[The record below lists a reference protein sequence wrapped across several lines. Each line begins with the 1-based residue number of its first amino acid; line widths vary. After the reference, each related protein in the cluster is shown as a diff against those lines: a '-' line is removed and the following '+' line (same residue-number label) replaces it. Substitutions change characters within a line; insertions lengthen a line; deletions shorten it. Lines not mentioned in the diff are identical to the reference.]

1 MSRDVTSLFDPRSV
15 AVVGASDD
23 QSKWG
28 HWLARGALRGESRR
42 TVYLVNRKG
51 GEVLGRAAFRAL
63 GDLPEQPELV
73 VISVPAA
80 GFEEAVDTALTAG
93 AKAIVGISAGLGE
106 MGGPERER
114 ERALGERVRSAGAVL
129 LGPNC
134 LGVVDAAAGLDLAA
148 NDFPPGAI
156 GLVSQSGNVAIEVG
170 LLAREAGIGF
180 SRFASLGNQADL
192 EAADLVRSFVAHEPT
207 RAIAVYCEDFRDGRE
222 FARAAEAA
230 SEAGKPVLLL
240 TVGGSAGS
248 ARAARSHTGA
258 LVSSSVAVD
267 AACDAAGIERV
278 ATPAELVDLAQTL
291 LACPLPHGRRVAV
304 AADGGGHSA
313 LAADIV
319 SELGLELPLFSDDLA
334 ARLAVGLPPT
344 ASTRNPVDLAGGGEQ
359 DISSFGRVVGGLL
372 GSGEVD
378 AVFLTGYFGGYSEY
392 APAFEPQEVEA
403 GEAMAKAAKRTGVP
417 LLAHT
422 MYWASAG
429 ARALQGAGV
438 PVYRDV
444 AAGAG
449 GLARLVARAERRPR
463 GIPPLPAP
471 ADAPVTAADYWTAR
485 DILADNGI
493 PLAEARRVSSWEE
506 ARDAATVLGYPVVL
520 KAVGDLHKSDAGGVV
535 LGIADD
541 GALEA
546 AYADVVGRAP
556 ASAFS
561 LERMAALAEG
571 VELIVGS
578 RCDPRFGP
586 IALVGLGGIHA
597 ELLRDVAVAL
607 APVDETVAEELIL
620 SLRGAP
626 LLTGARGRP
635 PLDVGAAAR
644 VTAALSEIAAAHPE
658 LAEVEINP
666 LLVTAREAVALD
678 ARIVLADV

>member
-1 MSRDVTSLFDPRSV
+1 LSRDVASLFDPRSV

-23 QSKWG
+23 ESKWG

-42 TVYLVNRKG
+42 AVYLVNRKG
-51 GEVLGRAAFRAL
+51 GQVLGRAAFHGL

-80 GFEEAVDTALTAG
+80 SFEEAVDTALAVG

-106 MGGPERER
+106 MGGAAHGR

-134 LGVVDAAAGLDLAA
+134 LGVVDAGADLDLAA

-170 LLAREAGIGF
+170 LLAQEAGLGF

-192 EAADLVRSFVAHEPT
+192 DAADLVRSFVEHEPT
-207 RAIAVYCEDFRDGRE
+207 RAIAVYCEDFRDGRA
-222 FARAAEAA
+222 FAHAAAA
-230 SEAGKPVLLL
+230 ANDAGKPVLLL

-258 LVSSSVAVD
+258 LVSSSAAVD
-267 AACDAAGIERV
+267 AACDAAGIERLT
-278 ATPAELVDLAQTL
+278 TPAELVDLAQAL
-291 LACPLPHGRRVAV
+291 LACPLPRGRRVAV

-313 LAADIV
+313 LAADIAAG
-319 SELGLELPLFSDDLA
+319 LCLELPLLSDDLA

-359 DISSFGRVVGGLL
+359 DISSFSRVVGGLL

-378 AVFLTGYFGGYSEY
+378 AVLLTGYFGGYSEY
-392 APAFEPQEVEA
+392 ARAFGPQEVEA
-403 GEAMAKAAKRTGVP
+403 GEAMAAAAADTGVP

-444 AAGAG
+444 AAAAGA
-449 GLARLVARAERRPR
+449 LARLLARAERTPH
-463 GIPPLPAP
+463 GIPPLPPTARVP
-471 ADAPVTAADYWTAR
+471 ITAADYWTAR
-485 DILADNGI
+485 NLLADNGI
-493 PLAEARRVSSWEE
+493 RLADARRVFSWEE
-506 ARDAATVLGYPVVL
+506 ARDAANELGYPIVL
-520 KAVGDLHKSDAGGVV
+520 KAIGELHKSDAGGVV
-535 LGIADD
+535 LGLADER
-541 GALEA
+541 ALGA
-546 AYADVVGRAP
+546 AYEDVVRRLS
-556 ASAFS
+556 ASTFS
-561 LERMAALAEG
+561 LERMAPLAEG

-578 RCDPRFGP
+578 RRDPRFGP
-586 IALVGLGGIHA
+586 LALVGLGGIHA
-597 ELLRDVAVAL
+597 DVLGDVAVAL
-607 APVDETVAEELIL
+607 APVNEARAEELVL
-620 SLRGAP
+620 SLHGAP

-635 PLDVGAAAR
+635 PLHIGEAAR
-644 VTAALSEIAAAHPE
+644 VAAALSHVAAVHPEIAE
-658 LAEVEINP
+658 LEINP
-666 LLVTAREAVALD
+666 LLVTAHEAVALD
-678 ARIVLADV
+678 ARIVLSDG